1 MSEPAAA
8 SVAYADAAQVDAEE
22 AAAHAQVSV
31 HEIAMADLQGA
42 SGLVAHLWG
51 PQGDADSQ
59 MLRAVL
65 HAGNSALVATQD
77 GRPVGGALGF
87 LGWDEGVHLHSYGTA
102 VLEGH
107 RSRGVGFALKLTQR
121 AICLRQGVHEMRW
134 IFDPMRARNAH
145 FNLVK
150 LGARVRAFRP
160 GFYIA
165 DGMDRVEVT
174 WALDAP
180 VGARQPSGSSSDDHA
195 AALVPVPTDIL
206 ALDDQDPEAAQ
217 EIRRT
222 STERFGQ
229 LFRDGW
235 SPTWVEG
242 GWRFSPPA
250 PPESARR

>member
-1 MSEPAAA
+1 MSEPTAAA
-8 SVAYADAAQVDAEE
+8 AAAYADAAQVDAEE

-31 HEIAMADLQGA
+31 HEVAMADLQDA

-59 MLRAVL
+59 LLRAVL
-65 HAGNSALVATQD
+65 HAGNSALVATQG
-77 GRPVGGALGF
+77 GRPVGGSLGF
-87 LGWDEGVHLHSYGTA
+87 LGWDEGVHLHSYGAA

-107 RSRGVGFALKLTQR
+107 RSHGVGFALKLTQR
-121 AICLRQGVHEMRW
+121 AICLRQGVREIRW

-145 FNLVK
+145 FNVVK

-165 DGMDRVEVT
+165 DQMDRVEVT

-180 VGARQPSGSSSDDHA
+180 VGARRQPGSSSDDHLT
-195 AALVPVPTDIL
+195 ALVPVPPDIL
-206 ALDDQDPEAAQ
+206 ALDDQDPVTAQ

-222 STERFGQ
+222 STDRFGQ

-250 PPESARR
+250 NP